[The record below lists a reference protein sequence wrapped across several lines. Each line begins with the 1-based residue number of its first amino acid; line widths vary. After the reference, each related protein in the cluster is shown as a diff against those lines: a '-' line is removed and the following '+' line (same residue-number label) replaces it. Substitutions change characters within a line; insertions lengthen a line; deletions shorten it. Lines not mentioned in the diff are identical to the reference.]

1 MDRLVHIRG
10 DVYDVAD
17 RLKEIDDGYYP
28 VYNLTKH
35 RYEIHHAR
43 QKPTLCV
50 VLPYDSL
57 DCRAIDRVLRT
68 RVENVEK
75 FIREMDSQNE
85 KITQDMENR
94 QIDEMRYKANQLG
107 KYIDTTRTRVMP
119 QYKEI

>member
-1 MDRLVHIRG
+1 MDRLVKIVG

-17 RLKEIDDGYYP
+17 RLREIDDGYYP

-57 DCRAIDRVLRT
+57 DCRAIDKVLRT
-68 RVENVEK
+68 RIENVEK
-75 FIREMDSQNE
+75 FILEMDKHNDA
-85 KITQDMENR
+85 ITRDIENR
-94 QIDEMRYKANQLG
+94 QIDEIRYKTKSLG
-107 KYIDTTRTRVMP
+107 KYIDTTRSRVMP